1 MICLTD
7 SIVTPP
13 LTEIR
18 SLLTMYSA
26 LVTVISPLAVMP
38 VASISTAS
46 RTASPAKSPMTP
58 LKSAL
63 VAVMVAVPSPVVVM
77 VVLTMSIPSL
87 VVSVRS
93 RPAVNLE
100 SMIAVVM
107 AVTSMSSVA
116 VMR

>member
-1 MICLTD
+1 M
-7 SIVTPP
+7 
-13 LTEIR
+13 
-18 SLLTMYSA
+18 
-26 LVTVISPLAVMP
+26 AVMP

-46 RTASPAKSPMTP
+46 RTASPVKSPMTP
-58 LKSAL
+58 LKSAF

-87 VVSVRS
+87 VVSVKS

-100 SMIAVVM
+100 SMMAVVM
-107 AVTSMSSVA
+107 AVMSMSSVA